1 MRYCINKYIKVREN
15 DNFLKKS
22 LEKINKIS
30 MLI

>member
-15 DNFLKKS
+15 DKFLKKY